1 MPRSRVDMRKVRRDV
16 EDFRFFFVPIFR
28 TPAIALVR
36 ACLVSSARAVEVSF
50 SNQIAA
56 FELRNTRRVL

>member
-36 ACLVSSARAVEVSF
+36 A
-50 SNQIAA
+50 
-56 FELRNTRRVL
+56 RRRRFDPFPVLLFLSP